1 MLKTIQHNDKDVLV
15 VVAKLLTG
23 YVSVTKKVAD
33 TAAFISEH
41 ETYDAGFVAHVCAW
55 QSNHSL
61 TSDGVIG
68 KATWTALA
76 KEAPTCSTSKLKT
89 SAITLACQLLLGG
102 NLTADAIFGTR
113 TKQAVAAFQSSAGL
127 SADGI
132 CGPKTWGALIGVKD
146 EPIGKIINPYIHYL
160 QWDKR
165 WGSKM
170 YSNHGD
176 KKQTIGNSGCGPSAV
191 AQVVAQWVDPKL
203 TPVEMCQLALDNG
216 YRTKNSGTNGAFCE
230 FIADKY
236 PEIEK
241 CTRTRSVKT
250 IKNALQKGALAV
262 TCMNSNCDHFW
273 TTGGHYVTAV
283 GYDDKG
289 YIYAADP
296 NKSSCPRKQKD
307 ADFENCLKQAWILWP
322 AKKEE
327 ETHDPFER
335 VDDGLSTGTDTP
347 ALTRGSA
354 IIDISKYQPTVNY
367 DKVIATTSLIILRAG
382 YRGTGGGI
390 SEDQKFELHASE
402 LKKRGVRFGV
412 YFFSIASNEDKA
424 REEARMFFKYA
435 KDYDPLFWAMDAE
448 NNTITNAAIAAFA
461 DELRKLGAKRVG
473 CYVAHNLYNKY
484 AYDSLRNLFDFTWI
498 PRYGKNT
505 GTIEGSTKPS
515 YPCDLWQYT
524 SSGWVD
530 GITEEY
536 TYKDEDGN
544 TLIGIR
550 YNVDLNTITGT
561 GKTLTWFLGGEE

>member
-127 SADGI
+127 SSDGI

-146 EPIGKIINPYIHYL
+146 EPTGKIINPYVHYL

-307 ADFENCLKQAWILWP
+307 ADFEKCLKQAWILWP

-335 VDDGLSTGTDTP
+335 VDDGK
-347 ALTRGSA
+347 AQERGAA
-354 IIDISKYQPTVNY
+354 IIDVSKWQPSINY
-367 DKVIATTSLIILRAG
+367 DKFIKDTALIILRVG
-382 YRGTGGGI
+382 RRGTGGSVKI
-390 SEDQKFELHASE
+390 DECFIKHADA
-402 LKKRGVRFGV
+402 LKKRGIRFGV
-412 YFFSIASNEDKA
+412 YFYSIANTGTKA
-424 REEARMFFKYA
+424 REEARSFVKWA
-435 KDYDPLFWAMDAE
+435 KDYSPLFWAMDAE
-448 NNTITNAAIAAFA
+448 KEEITHEAIAVFA
-461 DELRKLGAKRVG
+461 DEMRKQGVKKLG
-473 CYVAHNLYNKY
+473 CYVAHKLYQKY
-484 AYDSLRNLFDFTWI
+484 GYDGLRPRFDFTWI
-498 PRYGKNT
+498 PRYGANR
-505 GTIEGSTKPS
+505 GTIESSIKPDF
-515 YPCDLWQYT
+515 PCDMWQFT
-524 SSGWVD
+524 STGKVAGISG
-530 GITEEY
+530 
-536 TYKDEDGN
+536 
-544 TLIGIR
+544 
-550 YNVDLNTITGT
+550 NVDMNVITGT
-561 GKTLTWFLGGEE
+561 GKPLEWFLGGEE

>member
-113 TKQAVAAFQSSAGL
+113 TKKAVAAFQSSAGL
-127 SADGI
+127 SSDGI

-146 EPIGKIINPYIHYL
+146 EPTGKIINPYVHYL

-165 WGSKM
+165 WKNIM

-203 TPVEMCQLALDNG
+203 TPVEMCRLALDNG

-250 IKNALQKGALAV
+250 IKNALQKGALV
-262 TCMNSNCDHFW
+262 ITCMNSNCDHFW

-307 ADFENCLKQAWILWP
+307 ADFEKCLKQAWILWP

-335 VDDGLSTGTDTP
+335 VDDGKAQERGT
-347 ALTRGSA
+347 A
-354 IIDISKYQPTVNY
+354 IIDVSKWQPSINY
-367 DKVIATTSLIILRAG
+367 DKFIKATALIILRVG
-382 YRGTGGGI
+382 RRGTGGSVKI
-390 SEDQKFELHASE
+390 DECFIKHADA
-402 LKKRGVRFGV
+402 LKKRGIRFGV
-412 YFFSIASNEDKA
+412 YFYSIANTGTKA
-424 REEARMFFKYA
+424 REEARSFVKWA
-435 KDYDPLFWAMDAE
+435 KDYSPLFWAMDAE
-448 NNTITNAAIAAFA
+448 KEEITHEAIAVFA
-461 DELRKLGAKRVG
+461 DEMRKQGVKKLG
-473 CYVAHNLYNKY
+473 CYVAHNLYQKY
-484 AYDSLRNLFDFTWI
+484 GYDGLRPRFDFTWI
-498 PRYGKNT
+498 PRYGANR
-505 GTIEGSTKPS
+505 GTIESSIKPDF
-515 YPCDLWQYT
+515 PCDMWQFT
-524 SSGWVD
+524 STGKVAGISG
-530 GITEEY
+530 
-536 TYKDEDGN
+536 
-544 TLIGIR
+544 
-550 YNVDLNTITGT
+550 NVDMNVITGT
-561 GKTLTWFLGGEE
+561 GKPLEWFLGGEE

>member
-146 EPIGKIINPYIHYL
+146 EPTGKIINPYVHYL

-191 AQVVAQWVDPKL
+191 AQVVAQWVDPNL

-241 CTRTRSVKT
+241 CTRTKSVKT
-250 IKNALQKGALAV
+250 IKNALQKGALV
-262 TCMNSNCDHFW
+262 ITCMNSNCDHFW

-307 ADFENCLKQAWILWP
+307 ADFEKCLKQAWILWP

-335 VDDGLSTGTDTP
+335 VDDGKAQERGT
-347 ALTRGSA
+347 A
-354 IIDISKYQPTVNY
+354 IIDVSKWQPSINY
-367 DKVIATTSLIILRAG
+367 DKFIKDTALIILRVG
-382 YRGTGGGI
+382 RRGTGGSVKI
-390 SEDQKFELHASE
+390 DECFIKHADA
-402 LKKRGVRFGV
+402 LKKRGIRFGV
-412 YFFSIASNEDKA
+412 YFYSIANTGTKA
-424 REEARMFFKYA
+424 REEARSFVKWA
-435 KDYDPLFWAMDAE
+435 KDYSPLFWAMDAE
-448 NNTITNAAIAAFA
+448 KKEIAHEAIAVFA
-461 DELRKLGAKRVG
+461 DEMRKQGVKKLG
-473 CYVAHNLYNKY
+473 CYVAHNLYQKY
-484 AYDSLRNLFDFTWI
+484 GYDGLRPRFDFTWI
-498 PRYGKNT
+498 PRYGANR
-505 GTIEGSTKPS
+505 GTIESSIKPDF
-515 YPCDLWQYT
+515 PCDMWQFT
-524 SSGWVD
+524 STGKVAGISG
-530 GITEEY
+530 
-536 TYKDEDGN
+536 
-544 TLIGIR
+544 
-550 YNVDLNTITGT
+550 NVDMNVITGT
-561 GKTLTWFLGGEE
+561 GKPLEWFLGGEE